1 MRNFKTEG
9 IIIRRRNFGEA
20 DRILTVFTT
29 QSGKIQVKAAGVRR
43 VNSRRSPHI
52 ELLNYTMIAVYKG
65 KSMPILI
72 EAETIKDYAVL
83 KENLMMVGIAYHLCE
98 LVDSLCAEN
107 QENANAFS
115 LLLQT
120 LDDLSCGRDAKQT
133 VHFFEKNLLAH
144 LGFFSHQPLI
154 KTIDTHAAIEEIL
167 ERKLKTTKL
176 MTHFIS

>member
-9 IIIRRRNFGEA
+9 IIIKRRNNGEA
-20 DRILTVFTT
+20 DRIVTIFTKLY
-29 QSGKIQVKAAGVRR
+29 GKIQVKAVGVRR
-43 VNSRRSPHI
+43 VTSRRSPHI
-52 ELLNYTMIAVYKG
+52 ELLNYTTIAVYKG
-65 KSMPILI
+65 KNLPILI
-72 EAETIKDYAVL
+72 EAQTIRDYASL
-83 KENLMMVGIAYHLCE
+83 KNNLMMVGVAYHLCE

-115 LLLQT
+115 LFLQT
-120 LDDLSCGRDAKQT
+120 LNDLSKGEDAKQT

-144 LGFFSHQPLI
+144 LGFFSHQPFI

-176 MTHFIS
+176 MTHFLG

>member
-9 IIIRRRNFGEA
+9 IIIKRRNSNEA
-20 DRILTVFTT
+20 DRIVTVFTKLY
-29 QSGKIQVKAAGVRR
+29 GKIQVKAIGVRR

-52 ELLNYTMIAVYKG
+52 ELLNYTMISVYKG

-83 KENLMMVGIAYHLCE
+83 KKNLMMVGVAYHLCE

-115 LLLQT
+115 LLLRT
-120 LDDLSCGRDAKQT
+120 LFDLSDGKDAKVV
-133 VHFFEKNLLAH
+133 VHAFEKNLLAH
-144 LGFFSHQPLI
+144 LGFSSHKPLI

-167 ERKLKTTKL
+167 ERKLKTTQL
-176 MTHFIS
+176 LTHFLQ